1 MLDKSNIIAL
11 VGGGKNPKY
20 ALNKVIIWDEN
31 LEKEICELRFN
42 TNVKNVKLIN
52 EKIIVVCQNKIH
64 IINLKNFE
72 FIKSIETADNE
83 NGVICVANKDGNI
96 LIAFPEKE
104 MNGSKGIIKIKLFD
118 NLINDF
124 TTINENLLTAHSA
137 PLVCLEFNIDSTII
151 ASASENGTLIR
162 LFKTN
167 EDNKKKE
174 FRRGAD
180 KANILSISFDKE
192 TKFLACSSDKGTIH
206 IFKIDIQNKKNFI
219 SIWYFNDNKS
229 IAQFRLKEIG
239 YCRLAEDNS
248 IILISFEGNYLKAI
262 FNPTRGGECYNQ
274 SKISLY

>member
-1 MLDKSNIIAL
+1 MLDKTNIIAL

-52 EKIIVVCQNKIH
+52 ERIIVVCQNKIH
-64 IINLKNFE
+64 IFNLRNFE

-83 NGVICVANKDGNI
+83 NGVICVANKESNI

-104 MNGSKGIIKIKLFD
+104 INGLKGIIKITLFD
-118 NLINDF
+118 CLINDF
-124 TTINENLLTAHSA
+124 TKTNDNLIMAHSA
-137 PLVCLEFNIDSTII
+137 PLVCIEFNIDSTII

-167 EDNKKKE
+167 EQSKKKE

-180 KANILSISFDKE
+180 KANISSISFDKE

-206 IFKIDIQNKKNFI
+206 IFKIDSHNKK
-219 SIWYFNDNKS
+219 YFSWLPDKS
-229 IAQFRLKEIG
+229 IAQFRLKEVGI
-239 YCRLAEDNS
+239 CKLEEDNS
-248 IILISFEGNYLKAI
+248 IILISKEGNYLKAI

>member
-64 IINLKNFE
+64 IFNLKNFE

-118 NLINDF
+118 HLINDF
-124 TTINENLLTAHSA
+124 TTIGENLISAHSA

-206 IFKIDIQNKKNFI
+206 IFKIDNHNKK
-219 SIWYFNDNKS
+219 YFSWLSDKS
-229 IAQFRLKEIG
+229 IAQFRLKEVGI
-239 YCRLAEDNS
+239 CKLEEDNS
-248 IILISFEGNYLKAI
+248 IILISKEGNYLKAI

>member
-64 IINLKNFE
+64 IFNLKNFE

-83 NGVICVANKDGNI
+83 NGVICVANKEGNI

-167 EDNKKKE
+167 ENNKIKE

-206 IFKIDIQNKKNFI
+206 IFKIDNQNKKNFFTN
-219 SIWYFNDNKS
+219 WLTDKS